1 MRLLACLLAASGIV
15 AADGARELTNPDDV
29 RARREATR
37 DRNDPPRERRD
48 EPDGPDEQRHDPA
61 PGARSRHTADAHDT
75 AVVTT
80 YLTPD
85 EAARLRGEVSADPP
99 GRGIPQMVLAVEQ
112 GWYGT
117 LVANRTEAAP
127 SGGSLAQDYEVG
139 YELELLRMTRITGTG
154 RIDNLGFS
162 GLYAADPADEAAG
175 RMVGAGLA
183 LADLDDGGWW
193 MFTASYARLRGVAT
207 TSDRGGDPV
216 RARIDSRW
224 RTVGIER
231 RYYPGGLWGVQYEDL
246 QMPSAYSLDDP
257 DGQVIAIFDDTT
269 RWRTVSVI
277 AGIDSANRSLVD
289 RTGGLRPLYEA
300 RIGLGLG
307 VMSYDREGAQAI
319 AASYGY
325 AFEDDGALVMTA
337 QAEGAI
343 GAAVGLA
350 YRGVMVEAAAGIR
363 GRIAWIGTGREET
376 PEGESPDYDTL
387 HLSSS
392 VSVGTLGAF
401 LRLTAAF

>member
-1 MRLLACLLAASGIV
+1 MRAIACLLVLSGLAA
-15 AADGARELTNPDDV
+15 AEGARELTGPDDV

-37 DRNDPPRERRD
+37 ERHDPPRERQ
-48 EPDGPDEQRHDPA
+48 ESADEQPRERRTPTKAHQQDD
-61 PGARSRHTADAHDT
+61 SRDT
-75 AVVTT
+75 EVITT
-80 YLTPD
+80 YLTPG
-85 EAARLRGEVSADPP
+85 EAARLRGDTPAEPP

-139 YELELLRMTRITGTG
+139 YELEPLRMTRISGTG
-154 RIDNLGFS
+154 RIGKLGFD
-162 GLYAADPADEAAG
+162 GIYASDPADEAAG
-175 RMVGAGLA
+175 QLIGAGLA

-193 MFTASYARLRGVAT
+193 MFSASYARLRGTAT
-207 TSDRGGDPV
+207 TSDSAGDPV
-216 RARIDSRW
+216 RARVDSRW
-224 RTVGIER
+224 RTVAIER

-269 RWRTVSVI
+269 RWRTVSAIV
-277 AGIDSANRSLVD
+277 GVDSANRSLVD
-289 RTGGLRPLYEA
+289 RDGGLRPLYEL
-300 RIGLGLG
+300 RVGLGLG
-307 VMSYDREGAQAI
+307 IMSYDDAGARTI
-319 AASYGY
+319 ASNYGY
-325 AFEDDGALVMTA
+325 AYDDDGGLVMTA
-337 QAEGAI
+337 HAEGAI
-343 GAAVGLA
+343 GAVVALA
-350 YRGVMVEAAAGIR
+350 YRGCMIEAAAGIR

-376 PEGESPDYDTL
+376 PEGQSPDYDTL

-392 VSVGTLGAF
+392 ISVGTLGTF